1 MSEEKVGEAMNKDIR
16 AKIVGVGNYYP
27 DKVLTNHDLEKM
39 VDTSDEW
46 ITTRTGIK
54 ERRITA
60 ENETTSD
67 MAARAAKNA
76 MKNAG
81 IEASEIDLII
91 LATVTPDMNFPSTA
105 CFVQQKIKAI
115 NAAALDISAACS
127 GFPYALSIA
136 QAYIQTG
143 QFATIMIVAAD
154 KLSSITDWEDKNTC
168 VLFGDGAGACILRST
183 TSKNGLLSLYLGSD
197 GRKSDLLC
205 MPGGGSANPITHKM
219 IDERLHYVKMRGS
232 ELFKIAIKKMVL
244 SAEKA
249 LEKCDMTIEDI
260 DMLVPHQ
267 ANIRIIK
274 AVGARLNL
282 KDEQVYTN
290 LEKHGNLSA
299 ASTITALNDAILTKA
314 VKENDIIVLSAFGGG
329 LTWGGAVIRW

>member
-1 MSEEKVGEAMNKDIR
+1 MNKGIR

-27 DKVLTNHDLEKM
+27 QKVLTNHDLEKM

-54 ERRITA
+54 ERRIAA

-67 MAARAAKNA
+67 MAAKAAKRA
-76 MKNAG
+76 LKNAG
-81 IEASEIDLII
+81 IEAHEIELII
-91 LATVTPDMNFPSTA
+91 LVTVTPDMNFPSTA
-105 CFVQQKIKAI
+105 CFLQQKIKAN
-115 NAAALDISAACS
+115 NAAAVDISAACS
-127 GFPYALSIA
+127 GFPYALSMA
-136 QAYIQTG
+136 QAYVQTG
-143 QFATIMIVAAD
+143 QYKTIMIVAAD
-154 KLSSITDWEDKNTC
+154 KLSSITDWQDRNTC
-168 VLFGDGAGACILRST
+168 VLFGDGAGACIIKPT
-183 TSKNGLLSLYLGSD
+183 TSKNGILSLYLGSD
-197 GRKSDLLC
+197 GRQSDLLYI
-205 MPGGGSANPITHKM
+205 PGGGSANPITHQM

-249 LEKCDMTIEDI
+249 LERSGMTIKDI

-274 AVGARLNL
+274 AVGKRLELN
-282 KDEQVYTN
+282 DDQVYTN

-299 ASTITALNDAILTKA
+299 ASTITALNDAVLKQA
-314 VKENDIIVLSAFGGG
+314 VKKDDIIVLSAFGGG

>member
-1 MSEEKVGEAMNKDIR
+1 MDKGIR
-16 AKIVGVGNYYP
+16 ARIVGVGNYYP
-27 DKVLTNHDLEKM
+27 QKVLTNHDLEKM

-54 ERRITA
+54 ERRIAA

-67 MAARAAKNA
+67 MAAKAAKRA
-76 MKNAG
+76 LKNAG
-81 IEASEIDLII
+81 IEAHEIELII

-105 CFVQQKIKAI
+105 CFVQQKIKAN
-115 NAAALDISAACS
+115 NAAAVDISAACS
-127 GFPYALSIA
+127 GFPYALSMV

-143 QFATIMIVAAD
+143 QYKTIMIVAAD
-154 KLSSITDWEDKNTC
+154 KLSSITDWQDRNTC
-168 VLFGDGAGACILRST
+168 VLFGDGAGACIIKPT
-183 TSKNGLLSLYLGSD
+183 TSKNGILSLYLGSD
-197 GRKSDLLC
+197 GRQSDLLYI
-205 MPGGGSANPITHKM
+205 PGGGSAHPITHQM

-249 LEKCDMTIEDI
+249 LERAGMTIKDI

-274 AVGARLNL
+274 AVGKRLELN
-282 KDEQVYTN
+282 DEQVYTN

-299 ASTITALNDAILTKA
+299 ASTITALNDAVLTQA
-314 VKENDIIVLSAFGGG
+314 VKKDDIIVLSAFGGG

>member
-54 ERRITA
+54 ERRIAA

-115 NAAALDISAACS
+115 NAVALDVSAACS

>member
-1 MSEEKVGEAMNKDIR
+1 
-16 AKIVGVGNYYP
+16 
-27 DKVLTNHDLEKM
+27 
-39 VDTSDEW
+39 
-46 ITTRTGIK
+46 
-54 ERRITA
+54 
-60 ENETTSD
+60 
-67 MAARAAKNA
+67 
-76 MKNAG
+76 
-81 IEASEIDLII
+81 
-91 LATVTPDMNFPSTA
+91 
-105 CFVQQKIKAI
+105 
-115 NAAALDISAACS
+115 
-127 GFPYALSIA
+127 
-136 QAYIQTG
+136 
-143 QFATIMIVAAD
+143 MIVAAD

-267 ANIRIIK
+267 AK
-274 AVGARLNL
+274 
-282 KDEQVYTN
+282 Y
-290 LEKHGNLSA
+290 
-299 ASTITALNDAILTKA
+299 
-314 VKENDIIVLSAFGGG
+314 
-329 LTWGGAVIRW
+329 

>member
-54 ERRITA
+54 ERRIAA

-105 CFVQQKIKAI
+105 CLYSRRLRQLMLLPLISQLPVQDF
-115 NAAALDISAACS
+115 L
-127 GFPYALSIA
+127 
-136 QAYIQTG
+136 
-143 QFATIMIVAAD
+143 
-154 KLSSITDWEDKNTC
+154 
-168 VLFGDGAGACILRST
+168 
-183 TSKNGLLSLYLGSD
+183 
-197 GRKSDLLC
+197 
-205 MPGGGSANPITHKM
+205 MPF
-219 IDERLHYVKMRGS
+219 R
-232 ELFKIAIKKMVL
+232 
-244 SAEKA
+244 
-249 LEKCDMTIEDI
+249 
-260 DMLVPHQ
+260 
-267 ANIRIIK
+267 
-274 AVGARLNL
+274 
-282 KDEQVYTN
+282 
-290 LEKHGNLSA
+290 
-299 ASTITALNDAILTKA
+299 
-314 VKENDIIVLSAFGGG
+314 
-329 LTWGGAVIRW
+329 

>member
-1 MSEEKVGEAMNKDIR
+1 MNKGIR

-27 DKVLTNHDLEKM
+27 QKVLTNHDLEKM

-54 ERRITA
+54 ERRIAA

-67 MAARAAKNA
+67 MAAKAAKRA
-76 MKNAG
+76 LKNAG
-81 IEASEIDLII
+81 IEAHEIELII
-91 LATVTPDMNFPSTA
+91 LATVTPDMNFPPTA
-105 CFVQQKIKAI
+105 CFLQQKIKAN
-115 NAAALDISAACS
+115 NAAAVDISAACS
-127 GFPYALSIA
+127 GFPYALSMA
-136 QAYIQTG
+136 QAYVQTG
-143 QFATIMIVAAD
+143 QYKTIMIVAAD
-154 KLSSITDWEDKNTC
+154 KLSSITDWQDRNTC
-168 VLFGDGAGACILRST
+168 VLFGDGAGACIIKPT
-183 TSKNGLLSLYLGSD
+183 TSKNGILSLYLGSD
-197 GRKSDLLC
+197 GRQSDLLYI
-205 MPGGGSANPITHKM
+205 PGGGSANPITHQM

-249 LEKCDMTIEDI
+249 LERSGMTIKDI

-274 AVGARLNL
+274 AVGKRLELN
-282 KDEQVYTN
+282 DDQVYTN

-299 ASTITALNDAILTKA
+299 ASTITALNDAVLKQA
-314 VKENDIIVLSAFGGG
+314 VKKDDIIVLSAFGGG